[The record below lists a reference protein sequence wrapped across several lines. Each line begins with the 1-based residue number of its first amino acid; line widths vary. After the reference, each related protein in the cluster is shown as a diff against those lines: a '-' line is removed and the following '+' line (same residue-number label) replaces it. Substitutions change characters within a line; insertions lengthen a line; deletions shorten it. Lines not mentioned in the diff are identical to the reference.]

1 VPPDNDKQSK
11 TERASS
17 YKLRRSR
24 EQGQVAKSQDLSATV
39 TFIVTFVMIAIYSP
53 KICSEINLVFRQIF
67 FDYDLNSFNELSF
80 QRVTTFFFKELRD
93 LFLSFRTLE
102 VSPIRQQRIEVAS
115 FLNLLP

>member
-1 VPPDNDKQSK
+1 MPPDTDKQSK

-53 KICSEINLVFRQIF
+53 WEAIRIVNKVATM
-67 FDYDLNSFNELSF
+67 NSGRRMMF
-80 QRVTTFFFKELRD
+80 QKYST
-93 LFLSFRTLE
+93 
-102 VSPIRQQRIEVAS
+102 
-115 FLNLLP
+115 